1 MFVSASITL
10 VPLTILRR
18 FKDPFNRVWQAA
30 SLSQLGF
37 LMAAVFLTTAFRVY
51 VPDEWIIVISIYSP
65 LLISIPLRYC
75 VDIVLPYHRR
85 NVIYAFLHEKTISGD
100 IIVRSLDS
108 LIWKNR
114 LWMVHC
120 TVTLWNL
127 KPIIWNFGTLF
138 KVRVRFL
145 LKNWKLFYCISLRY
159 EMSGKLHLICMKTE
173 GFHAKIRWNL
183 PQWNAEK

>member
-37 LMAAVFLTTAFRVY
+37 LIAAVFLTTAFRVY
-51 VPDEWIIVISIYSP
+51 VRDEWIIVIYIYSP
-65 LLISIPLRYC
+65 LLIAIPLRYC

-108 LIWKNR
+108 LN
-114 LWMVHC
+114 
-120 TVTLWNL
+120 
-127 KPIIWNFGTLF
+127 
-138 KVRVRFL
+138 
-145 LKNWKLFYCISLRY
+145 
-159 EMSGKLHLICMKTE
+159 
-173 GFHAKIRWNL
+173 
-183 PQWNAEK
+183 